1 MRDRG
6 GKAKTGFIDKVGN
19 LAKKAA
25 DKTGD
30 MVEIGMLN
38 SKIGAQRQNISSMK
52 ERMGVIVFEQ
62 FRQGIELSE
71 ELTQFCQQIEE
82 IEAAIAKMQKDI
94 QDLKE

>member
-1 MRDRG
+1 M
-6 GKAKTGFIDKVGN
+6 AKFMDKMGN
-19 LAKKAA
+19 IAKKAA

-38 SKIGAQRQNISSMK
+38 SKIGAQRQNITSIR
-52 ERMGVIVFEQ
+52 ERMGGIIYDQ
-62 FRQGIELSE
+62 FRQGIELAE

>member
-1 MRDRG
+1 M
-6 GKAKTGFIDKVGN
+6 TGFIDKVGN

-52 ERMGVIVFEQ
+52 ERMGGIVFEQ

-82 IEAAIAKMQKDI
+82 IEAAIDKMQKDI

>member
-1 MRDRG
+1 M
-6 GKAKTGFIDKVGN
+6 TGFIDKVGN

-52 ERMGVIVFEQ
+52 ERMGGIVFEQ

-82 IEAAIAKMQKDI
+82 IEAAITKMQKDI

>member
-1 MRDRG
+1 M
-6 GKAKTGFIDKVGN
+6 TGFIDKVGN

-52 ERMGVIVFEQ
+52 ERMGGIVFEQ

>member
-1 MRDRG
+1 M
-6 GKAKTGFIDKVGN
+6 AKFMDKMGN
-19 LAKKAA
+19 IAKKAA

-38 SKIGAQRQNISSMK
+38 SKIGAQRQNITSIR
-52 ERMGVIVFEQ
+52 ERMGGIIYDQ
-62 FRQGIELSE
+62 FHQGIELAE

>member
-1 MRDRG
+1 M
-6 GKAKTGFIDKVGN
+6 AKFIDKMGN
-19 LAKKAA
+19 IAKKAA

-38 SKIGAQRQNISSMK
+38 SKIGAQRQNISSIR
-52 ERMGVIVFEQ
+52 ERMGGIIYEQ

-82 IEAAIAKMQKDI
+82 IEATIAKMQKDI

>member
-1 MRDRG
+1 MAR
-6 GKAKTGFIDKVGN
+6 FMDKVGN
-19 LAKKAA
+19 IAKKAA

-38 SKIGAQRQNISSMK
+38 SKIGAQRQNISSIR
-52 ERMGVIVFEQ
+52 ERMGGIIFEQ
-62 FRQGIELSE
+62 FRQGIALSE

-82 IEAAIAKMQKDI
+82 IEATITRMEKDI

>member
-1 MRDRG
+1 M
-6 GKAKTGFIDKVGN
+6 AKFMDKMGN
-19 LAKKAA
+19 IANKAA

-38 SKIGAQRQNISSMK
+38 SKIGAQRQNITSIR
-52 ERMGVIVFEQ
+52 ERMGGIIYDQ
-62 FRQGIELSE
+62 FRQGIELAE